1 MNQPGRGPRR
11 CEPLRVGAP
20 TRPVSQWLPAI
31 GAASVLLVVVLVG
44 VGTSG
49 GGSLSG
55 DGDSQITTTSDAQI
69 TTGATYRPIPKV
81 PLSQT
86 LGRGAVGPEVQM
98 IQERLVE
105 LAFDPGV
112 PDGAFGART
121 QQAIWAFEK
130 LVMGVPFDQVT
141 GKVTKDMWS
150 RMQDPLLILPR
161 RPNATPNHT
170 EIYLPQQVLIVFHD
184 DVPALITHISSGD
197 GEEWCEEVTISPGEL
212 GNEGGTEAIKR
223 GVCGVSFTPG
233 GVYKYYR
240 LYLGRRESQL
250 GGMYNPVYFNKGI
263 AVHGSKEVPKYPDSH
278 GCIRIPMHVSDY
290 YQTLVTKGELVFVFD
305 GVKEPEEYG
314 AQQPVWNRSDPNYTT
329 TSTST
334 TSTTLPKTT
343 TTKPATTTTLTP
355 APENP
360 VTTAP
365 IVITGSSPSE

>member
-1 MNQPGRGPRR
+1 M
-11 CEPLRVGAP
+11 
-20 TRPVSQWLPAI
+20 
-31 GAASVLLVVVLVG
+31 VLVG
-44 VGTSG
+44 VGASG
-49 GGSLSG
+49 NNSPGG
-55 DGDSQITTTSDAQI
+55 DGVSGVTTTTVDQI
-69 TTGATYRPIPKV
+69 MTGATYRPIPKV

-86 LGRGAVGPEVQM
+86 LGRGAAGPEVQM

-112 PDGAFGART
+112 PDGAFGSRT

-130 LVMGVPFDQVT
+130 LVMGVQSDQVT
-141 GKVTKDMWS
+141 GKVTKEMWS

-184 DVPALITHISSGD
+184 DVPVVISHISSGD

-212 GNEGGTEAIKR
+212 GNEGGQEAIKR
-223 GVCGVSFTPG
+223 GVCGVSYTPG

-263 AVHGSKEVPKYPDSH
+263 AVHGSKEVPKFPDSH
-278 GCIRIPMHVSDY
+278 GCIRIPMHISDY

-305 GVKEPEEYG
+305 GVKEPEAYG
-314 AQQPVWNRSDPNYTT
+314 AQQPIWNRSDPNYTT

-343 TTKPATTTTLTP
+343 TTKPATTTQPPL
-355 APENP
+355 PENP
-360 VTTAP
+360 ETTAP
-365 IVITGSSPSE
+365 MMNAGVESQ